1 MGIIISRLRGR
12 RNRQS
17 SLHNVSLPNH
27 NLKINKLI
35 GEGGFAN
42 VYLVTDKDTNE
53 QFALK
58 MFTCM
63 EDEQRITF
71 AKTEI
76 NTLKKFSGKSPH
88 IIELI
93 DTDDLQC
100 VLLPFYQN
108 GTIQSIIDNERERR
122 GLQPYIPI
130 PGMFQRNSILRI
142 ISDVCIALEFFHNHN
157 PPLAHRDISPANIL
171 IKEDDTN
178 ILRGVIM
185 DFGSTANA
193 RPSVE
198 TYSDCVAL
206 QELAESTCSAL
217 YRAPELYDVNSHTL
231 VDERSDIW
239 VCIFYCFSVCKIF
252 FIKI

>member
-1 MGIIISRLRGR
+1 MGVILSHLRLR
-12 RNRQS
+12 RNRQR
-17 SLHNVSLPNH
+17 SLQNISLPNH
-27 NLKINKLI
+27 NLKINKQI

-42 VYLVTDKDTNE
+42 VYLVTDKDTHE

-76 NTLKKFSGKSPH
+76 NTLKEFSGKSPH

-93 DTDDLQC
+93 DTDDLQF

-108 GTIQSIIDNERERR
+108 GTIQSIIDNEREKR
-122 GLQPYIPI
+122 GLEPYIPI
-130 PGMFQRNSILRI
+130 PGMFERNSILRI
-142 ISDVCIALEFFHNHN
+142 ISDVCIALDFFHNHN

-171 IKEDDTN
+171 INIDSN

-198 TYSDCVAL
+198 TYADCVAL
-206 QELAESTCSAL
+206 KELAESTCSAL

-239 VCIFYCFSVCKIF
+239 VCIYFTLITFYLKF
-252 FIKI
+252 